1 MTDAS
6 GSPRLQVMKAVED
19 GWNAFTRS
27 PWPFVLFVLL
37 TGVLSVVF
45 QIIGNVATAT
55 SSDSVGPGVIVGTI
69 VSFVGST
76 IVSLWGVNGLIRGAW
91 KALDGKRP
99 GFTDLARWDGGAA
112 GRLFVTQ
119 LVLGLICGIILVLAM
134 VIAGGLAQVHQA
146 LALIPVIAAL
156 VVFLYLAINQT
167 YLPWIAVLQSGNPFD
182 TIQRGRVGVDPSWW
196 WVVLLLIVEV
206 LILVIGFLLCGIG
219 LLAASPV
226 VICIST
232 AAYRQLFGTDDTTGF
247 LS

>member
-1 MTDAS
+1 MSDTS
-6 GSPRLQVMKAVED
+6 GSTRLHVLKAVED
-19 GWNAFTRS
+19 GWSAFTRS
-27 PWPFVLFVLL
+27 PWPFVLFTLL

-45 QIIGNVATAT
+45 QIIGNVATA
-55 SSDSVGPGVIVGTI
+55 SSSNTVGPGVIVGTI
-69 VSFVGST
+69 VSVVGST

-91 KALDGKRP
+91 KALDGERP
-99 GFTDLARWDGGAA
+99 GFTDLVRWDGGAA

-167 YLPWIAVLQSGNPFD
+167 FLPWIAVLQSGNPFD

-196 WVVLLLIVEV
+196 WMVLLLIVEA
-206 LILVIGFLLCGIG
+206 LILVIGFVLCGIG